1 MDAFGVLN
9 AGGEAIPGAPEVVA
23 ELQRLGKTVLVLTNG
38 ATQSA
43 ADALAKYRRW
53 GYAFASRDV
62 IASRDLLH
70 DALKAWAPNIQW
82 GFAAPEVAA
91 LNELPVATISLELD
105 AKAYDEADGF
115 VFLST
120 RSWSHEQQALL
131 HAALLQRPRPL
142 LVANPDIAA
151 PHEEGFSLEPG
162 HFAHLLAE
170 LPGVDARFYGKPFSN
185 AFEEAFA
192 RLDERGVQTPDR
204 KRVAMVGDSLHT
216 DILGGAAAG
225 CATVLIT
232 GYGLFRGSDHAGPIR
247 ESGIVPDYVLI
258 GV

>member
-1 MDAFGVLN
+1 LDAFGVLN

-23 ELQRLGKTVLVLTNG
+23 ELQRLGKTVLVPTNG

-43 ADALAKYRRW
+43 ADALAKYRGW

-70 DALKAWAPNIQW
+70 HALKAWPPNIQW
-82 GFAAPEVAA
+82 GFDAPEIAA
-91 LNELPVATISLELD
+91 LNKLPVANVSLELD

-120 RSWSHEQQALL
+120 RAWSHEQQALL

-151 PHEEGFSLEPG
+151 PRKEGFSLEQGTLRTCWRSCPALTPASMANHSTMRSKKHSRAWMNG
-162 HFAHLLAE
+162 ECRLRTASESRWSAI
-170 LPGVDARFYGKPFSN
+170 RYIQIFS
-185 AFEEAFA
+185 EALQ
-192 RLDERGVQTPDR
+192 R
-204 KRVAMVGDSLHT
+204 
-216 DILGGAAAG
+216 AAQQ
-225 CATVLIT
+225 
-232 GYGLFRGSDHAGPIR
+232 F
-247 ESGIVPDYVLI
+247 
-258 GV
+258 